1 MSHPAAPSALPPQGG
16 AASGPAKP
24 DPRRPLVGVG
34 ATKRADPGSPLAADV
49 SLADITAAAERLAG
63 HVLDTPFVESK
74 TLSQITGAQVFLK
87 FENLQFTASFKER
100 GALNKLASLIE
111 SGQTVQGVIAA
122 SAGNHAQGVAHHAQ
136 RLGLRAVIVMPVL
149 TPTVKVE
156 RTRGF
161 GAEVVLHGNGF
172 DEARDHALALAAAQ
186 GLTFIHPF
194 DDPLVIAGQ
203 GTIGLEMLRVQPDLH
218 TLVIAVGGGGLISG
232 IATAAR
238 ALTAGRHSG
247 LQIIGVQ
254 TVRFPA
260 MFDLFKGTHHPQGTN
275 TIAEGIAVGQPGLI
289 TRRIVADLVDDMV
302 LVDEGDIEQAIV
314 MLLEIEKTLVE
325 GAGAAG
331 LAALL
336 KDPARYAGQ
345 RVGLVLCGG
354 NIDPLLLSAIIERG
368 MVRAGRLA
376 RIRVGARDAPGVL
389 ARITAVVAEAGA
401 NIDEVHHQRAFS
413 ALSVQSVDVELV
425 LQTRNTAHVR
435 EVVAALV
442 AAGFEASVG

>member
-1 MSHPAAPSALPPQGG
+1 M
-16 AASGPAKP
+16 
-24 DPRRPLVGVG
+24 
-34 ATKRADPGSPLAADV
+34 
-49 SLADITAAAERLAG
+49 
-63 HVLDTPFVESK
+63 
-74 TLSQITGAQVFLK
+74 SQITGAQVFLK

-100 GALNKLASLIE
+100 GALNKLAALVQ
-111 SGQTVQGVIAA
+111 SGQPVRGVIAA

-172 DEARDHALALAAAQ
+172 DEARDHALGLAERD

-203 GTIGLEMLRVQPDLH
+203 GTIGLEMLRAQPALD

-238 ALTAGRHSG
+238 AIQPG
-247 LQIIGVQ
+247 LKIIGVQ
-254 TVRFPA
+254 TARFPA
-260 MFDLFKGTHHPQGTN
+260 MVNVVQGTAHPQGAS
-275 TIAEGIAVGQPGLI
+275 TIAEGIAVGQPGQI
-289 TRRIVADLVDDMV
+289 TRRIVAELVDDLL

-336 KDPARYAGQ
+336 KHPVRYAGQ

-389 ARITAVVAEAGA
+389 ARITAIVGEAGA

-413 ALSVQSVDVELV
+413 ALSVQNVEVVLV
-425 LQTRNTAHVR
+425 LQTRNPAHVR
-435 EVVAALV
+435 EVLAALA
-442 AAGFEASVG
+442 AAGFEASAG